1 MANETSLESSFYE
14 QMVEHVFLSE
24 VLQEAWY
31 GFKEKVA
38 VLRPEVDN
46 EGDDLVPECRG
57 VVRHVQLKTSK
68 SDAKTA
74 ALNVHTAL
82 ADKPS
87 GCVVWLL
94 RQEGSADHRMTLTYR
109 FFGNDAGEPLPPLR
123 AFRTAKHTKGNSRG
137 EKKERPNIRAVPT
150 SQFEEVEN
158 MRALNTIVRTVSGR
172 SPGQS
177 L

>member
-46 EGDDLVPECRG
+46 EGYDLVLECHG
-57 VVRHVQLKTSK
+57 VVRHVRLKTSK

-74 ALNVHTAL
+74 SHNVHVAL

-94 RQEGSADHRMTLTYR
+94 RQEGSEDHRMTLMYR
-109 FFGNDAGEPLPPLR
+109 FFGSDAGERLSLQG
-123 AFRTAKHTKGNSRG
+123 FKTAKHTKGNSMG
-137 EKKERPNIRAVPT
+137 EKKERPNIRAVPKVH
-150 SQFEEVEN
+150 FEEVEN
-158 MRALNTIVRTVSGR
+158 MRALLTRLFG
-172 SPGQS
+172 

>member
-1 MANETSLESSFYE
+1 MANETFLESSFYE

-46 EGDDLVPECRG
+46 EGYDLVLECCG

-74 ALNVHTAL
+74 VHNVHIAL
-82 ADKPS
+82 ADKLS

-94 RQEGSADHRMTLTYR
+94 RQEGSEDHRMTLTYR
-109 FFGNDAGEPLPPLR
+109 FFGSDAGEPLPPLQD
-123 AFRTAKHTKGNSRG
+123 FKTAKQPRGNSMG
-137 EKKERPNIRAVPT
+137 EKKDRPNIRKVPKHH
-150 SQFEEVEN
+150 FEEVEN
-158 MRALNTIVRTVSGR
+158 IRALLTRLFG
-172 SPGQS
+172 